1 MNVIRII
8 PTKSS
13 SIFTK
18 PPTFTNP
25 RVPQSLYSTL
35 NPNPNPNPNHKF
47 NSNIDGRYK
56 GMYGLKYDRI
66 YIRGE
71 KVRSIQGERGRGER
85 LNIGRVEKGRRGG
98 WSEAIFSHHVH
109 HIFP

>member
-1 MNVIRII
+1 
-8 PTKSS
+8 
-13 SIFTK
+13 
-18 PPTFTNP
+18 
-25 RVPQSLYSTL
+25 
-35 NPNPNPNPNHKF
+35 
-47 NSNIDGRYK
+47 
-56 GMYGLKYDRI
+56 MYGLKYDRI